1 MKDIVISNEVKQ
13 RIEQLMKQLH
23 TLCVDNNVPMVASV
37 ILERTE
43 TNEGI
48 NINKAVSTFIDSR
61 TGAFDSTLVAA
72 VEIIQ
77 LDRVPLSAINAIS
90 SLRED
95 IKQRNKT
102 QSKNFH

>member
-23 TLCVDNNVPMVASV
+23 TLCADNNVPMVASV
-37 ILERTE
+37 VLGRTE

-48 NINKAVSTFIDSR
+48 NINKAVSTFIDSW

-72 VEIIQ
+72 IEILQ
-77 LDRVPLSAINAIS
+77 LNRVPPSVIEILST
-90 SLRED
+90 LRKNIE
-95 IKQRNKT
+95 QNRKT
-102 QSKNFH
+102 PGKNFH